1 MHKALGLFKPSFA
14 LCKICDCPSNKY
26 AEHIS
31 TYHNI
36 FSYIFYR
43 STTRSGMIFGF
54 SFSDLTLNCCN
65 VVMLGEWMYCFFC
78 AKATSLPRFENQ
90 RPAKNGPTFAAGKSG
105 EQVFEVHFLMT
116 MLLVS
121 KVKFAPRHHEE
132 VCFCL
137 WQRNASEKASTPPNS
152 HSLFF
157 SGCSNPLRF
166 TCFWCV
172 PQRC

>member
-1 MHKALGLFKPSFA
+1 
-14 LCKICDCPSNKY
+14 
-26 AEHIS
+26 
-31 TYHNI
+31 
-36 FSYIFYR
+36 
-43 STTRSGMIFGF
+43 
-54 SFSDLTLNCCN
+54 
-65 VVMLGEWMYCFFC
+65 MLGEDMYSFFC
-78 AKATSLPRFENQ
+78 AKATSLPRFEKH
-90 RPAKNGPTFAAGKSG
+90 RHAKKWPTFAAGKSG

-116 MLLVS
+116 MLLVP

-157 SGCSNPLRF
+157 SGCLNPLRF

-172 PQRC
+172 PQRCWSRYFFENQTNQNKKRMIGLDSWTAQVMCSSVLCLILATVLKKLGLPESACEARQPL